1 MKQKKNI
8 EILIYVLF
16 PMIIGLIIY
25 LTSRSNSI
33 IFLKFLNLNF
43 KKIDFAEWIKYNLI
57 DGLWAF
63 SISMLIQ
70 IIWDWKLN
78 LQSIFWLILTFHI
91 SIFLELKIGTFDI
104 KDLIFIVLG
113 LFIPFVLSLLININN
128 NNYEQKIIKF
138 KK

>member
-16 PMIIGLIIY
+16 PMIIGIIIY

-33 IFLKFLNLNF
+33 IFLKFLNLSF
-43 KKIDFAEWIKYNLI
+43 KKIDFAHWIKYNLV

-78 LQSIFWLILTFHI
+78 LQSLFWLIVVFLI
-91 SIFLELKIGTFDI
+91 SIFLEFKIGTFDI
-104 KDLIFIVLG
+104 KDLIFIILG
-113 LFIPFVLSLLININN
+113 LFIPFVLTLLININN
-128 NNYEQKIIKF
+128 NNYEQKII
-138 KK
+138 

>member
-16 PMIIGLIIY
+16 PMIIGIIIY

-33 IFLKFLNLNF
+33 IFLKFLNLSF
-43 KKIDFAEWIKYNLI
+43 KKIDFAHWIKYNLV

-78 LQSIFWLILTFHI
+78 LQSLFWLIVVFLI
-91 SIFLELKIGTFDI
+91 SIFFR
-104 KDLIFIVLG
+104 V
-113 LFIPFVLSLLININN
+113 
-128 NNYEQKIIKF
+128 
-138 KK
+138 